1 MPYSSSANPFVA
13 MFGSYFRPRVLRQ
26 LALYLAIMLAS
37 VWGVV
42 AVEQAR
48 FSALAEAG
56 SKGNVQNLSRAFS
69 EEVKATVALVDLSLV
84 QLRGTWQRD
93 PGDFAQGV
101 AEHARHLRVPM
112 HITVTDAAGRLLY
125 TNAAPVTGPS
135 RQGLALGDLRQFG
148 IHRERG
154 GDRLYV
160 SRPERSRITGEW
172 IVQFTRPIRD
182 ANGRLTGVIALA
194 IPPAWFLRFYD
205 SIDLGPDATVSLM
218 RLDATVIARSSRADG
233 NRHMGTTIPDAPQT
247 RDGATSGAFRK
258 PSRLDGVDRFYAWR
272 KLPEYGL
279 VVTVGQAVADA
290 EARFAQQR
298 AVMHGAGLAVSLVL
312 ALLGW
317 AAIGAA
323 DRRRRAL
330 RALAAAEARW
340 KLALNAAGDGVWD
353 CDVAT
358 GMATLSPS
366 AQRILDS
373 EHPTVSWFGDKGL
386 AELVHPDEVDAVR
399 AALRAHVEGATL
411 DYAMEHRLRTRDGG
425 WRWIEARGAVTERGE
440 RGEPLRM
447 VGTFSNIDARKQE
460 EQRMRRMAHEDALT
474 RLPNRVLL
482 DDRMRQ
488 AILAAEREG
497 HKVGLVYFDL
507 DKFKPVNDTHGHAVG
522 DRLLRMVA
530 QRVRAAL
537 RESDTLAR
545 VGGDEFA
552 VLLPRCARAE
562 DAERVAATILARL
575 EAPFEEGA
583 LTLRISGSLGYALYP
598 DCGAGDDGDAA
609 KALLHCADLA
619 MYDAK
624 AHGRNRVSG
633 SYRTRVD

>member
-1 MPYSSSANPFVA
+1 MPYSTSTNPLVA
-13 MFGSYFRPRVLRQ
+13 MFGGYFRTRVLRQ
-26 LALYLAIMLAS
+26 LALYLALMLAL
-37 VWGVV
+37 VWGAV

-48 FSALAEAG
+48 FAALAETG
-56 SKGNVQNLSRAFS
+56 SKAIVQNLSRAFS

-93 PGDFAQGV
+93 PSDFAQSV

-112 HITVTDAAGRLLY
+112 RITVTDAAGRLLY
-125 TNAAPVTGPS
+125 TDAAVGAKAPL
-135 RQGLALGDLRQFG
+135 QGLALGDLRQFA
-148 IHRERG
+148 IHREQD

-160 SRPERSRITGEW
+160 SRPERSRITGDW
-172 IVQFTRPIRD
+172 IVQFTRPLRD
-182 ANGRLTGVIALA
+182 AGGRLTGVIAVAL
-194 IPPAWFLRFYD
+194 PPAYFLRFYD

-218 RLDATVIARSSRADG
+218 RMDATVLARSSRADG
-233 NRHMGTTIPDAPQT
+233 NRHMGTIIKDAPQI
-247 RDGATSGAFRK
+247 RDGAIDGAFRRF
-258 PSRLDGVDRFYAWR
+258 SSLDRIDRFYAWR

-279 VVTVGQAVADA
+279 VVTVGQAVQDA

-298 AVMHGAGLAVSLVL
+298 AVMHSAGLVVSLVL

-330 RALAAAEARW
+330 KALAAAEARW

-353 CDVAT
+353 CDVTT

-373 EHPTVSWFGDKGL
+373 KHPTVSWFGDKGL
-386 AELVHPDEVDAVR
+386 AELLHPDETDEVR
-399 AALRAHVEGATL
+399 AALRAHVEGATP
-411 DYAMEHRLRTRDGG
+411 DYAMEHRLRMRDGS
-425 WRWIEARGAVTERGE
+425 WRWIEARGAITERGE

-474 RLPNRVLL
+474 KLPNRVLL

-507 DKFKPVNDTHGHAVG
+507 DHFKPVNDTHGHAVG

-530 QRVRAAL
+530 TRVRTAL

-552 VLLPRCARAE
+552 VLLPRCRE
-562 DAERVAATILARL
+562 PGDAERVAATILARL
-575 EAPFEEGA
+575 EEPFHDGER
-583 LTLRISGSLGYALYP
+583 TLRISGSMGYALYP
-598 DCGAGDDGDAA
+598 DCGSGDGDAA

-633 SYRTRVD
+633 SYRTRVS